1 VTIIADISSFLGSV
15 FFACMCGVAAF
26 IAGYWVR
33 SKKQF

>member
-15 FFACMCGVAAF
+15 FFAGLCAVAAF
-26 IAGYWVR
+26 VAGYWVR